1 MAGRRLKRK
10 AVRDAAAA
18 RAQRKTDLLEK
29 KKARLALEQQKAT
42 ATTAVASLAGA
53 TEGIPSGVLVDARLA
68 KYFDVPVEDQ
78 KKSATKKRRGR
89 PPKNPPPPPPP
100 LPPARPETPLPTI
113 KEIYYGTV
121 TGYNHLDADYDHHAD
136 DVGLYHVCYD
146 DGDTEVLDPDDI
158 YNAFLLHNDEMLR
171 MDIERS
177 RAFPVLA
184 SKIAPS
190 WREGTPTGQFGGRG
204 LAHQRSL
211 GEEELVVLDA
221 ERIGYWESYKTYNVS
236 KGVARPVPYSPTGN
250 RRSRASRTGASTN
263 SRANREQREAAAATG
278 GQTAGEL
285 SGSNEVVQPS
295 AMTTRLATTRRAE
308 RVSART
314 AAAASLA
321 ESNRAVAKP
330 STPRR
335 NKRKGPSEA
344 AAAAPTSSA
353 TTNRGSGKRR
363 KKAAG
368 TAGSHGGTTQREE
381 RQAGDGDNTSETSVT
396 VKEEAP
402 SRNERR
408 GWGLFRRTHTNGFG
422 DICDLT

>member
-1 MAGRRLKRK
+1 MAS
-10 AVRDAAAA
+10 AATPHPEAGIA
-18 RAQRKTDLLEK
+18 R
-29 KKARLALEQQKAT
+29 
-42 ATTAVASLAGA
+42 
-53 TEGIPSGVLVDARLA
+53 GILIGSRIA
-68 KYFDVPVEDQ
+68 KQFDVPTPTPTPRSRPKQDQ
-78 KKSATKKRRGR
+78 TKSATKKRRGR
-89 PPKNPPPPPPP
+89 PPKNPPPP
-100 LPPARPETPLPTI
+100 LPPARPESPPPTI
-113 KEIYYGTV
+113 KEMYYGTV
-121 TGYNHLDADYDHHAD
+121 TGYNHLDADYDHHDD
-136 DVGLYHVCYD
+136 DVGLYRVRYD

-190 WREGTPTGQFGGRG
+190 WREGTPTGQIGGRG

-211 GEEELVVLDA
+211 AEEELAVLDA
-221 ERIGYWESYKTYNVS
+221 ERIGCWESYKTYNVS
-236 KGVARPVPYSPTGN
+236 KGVPRPVPYSPTGN
-250 RRSRASRTGASTN
+250 RKIRASRTGASTSTS
-263 SRANREQREAAAATG
+263 SRANQEQQEVTAATG

-295 AMTTRLATTRRAE
+295 TTTTRLTSNRRAE

-321 ESNRAVAKP
+321 ESNRTVAKP

-353 TTNRGSGKRR
+353 TTNRRSGKRR

-368 TAGSHGGTTQREE
+368 TTGDSTQREE
-381 RQAGDGDNTSETSVT
+381 RQAGDGDNTSETTVT

-402 SRNERR
+402 PRNERR
-408 GWGLFRRTHTNGFG
+408 GWGLFRRTHINGFG

>member
-1 MAGRRLKRK
+1 MARTPRRARTKGPSK
-10 AVRDAAAA
+10 SGTGSASKMASAATPHPEADIA
-18 RAQRKTDLLEK
+18 R
-29 KKARLALEQQKAT
+29 
-42 ATTAVASLAGA
+42 
-53 TEGIPSGVLVDARLA
+53 GVLIGARIA
-68 KYFDVPVEDQ
+68 KKFDVPTPTPTPRSRPKQ
-78 KKSATKKRRGR
+78 GQTKSATKKRRGR

-100 LPPARPETPLPTI
+100 PPSPPRPETPPPTI

-121 TGYNHLDADYDHHAD
+121 TGYNHLDADYDHHDD
-136 DVGLYHVCYD
+136 DVGLYRVRYD

-211 GEEELVVLDA
+211 VEEELVVLDA

-250 RRSRASRTGASTN
+250 RRSRASRIGASTN
-263 SRANREQREAAAATG
+263 SRANQEQREAAAATG

-295 AMTTRLATTRRAE
+295 TTTTRLTATRRAE

-321 ESNRAVAKP
+321 ESNRTVAKP

-344 AAAAPTSSA
+344 AAAAAPTGSA

-363 KKAAG
+363 KKAVG
-368 TAGSHGGTTQREE
+368 TTGSHGGSTQREE
-381 RQAGDGDNTSETSVT
+381 RQAGDGDNTSETTVA

-402 SRNERR
+402 PRNERR
-408 GWGLFRRTHTNGFG
+408 GWSLFQLTHTNGFG

>member
-1 MAGRRLKRK
+1 MTRTPRRARTKGPSK
-10 AVRDAAAA
+10 SSAVSSSKIAS
-18 RAQRKTDLLEK
+18 
-29 KKARLALEQQKAT
+29 
-42 ATTAVASLAGA
+42 ATTPHPEAGIA
-53 TEGIPSGVLVDARLA
+53 RGILIGSRIA
-68 KYFDVPVEDQ
+68 KQFDVPTPTPRSRPKQDQ
-78 KKSATKKRRGR
+78 TKSATKKRRGR
-89 PPKNPPPPPPP
+89 PPKNPPPP
-100 LPPARPETPLPTI
+100 LPPARPGTPPPTI

-121 TGYNHLDADYDHHAD
+121 TGYNHLDADYDHHDD
-136 DVGLYHVCYD
+136 DVGLYRVRYD

-171 MDIERS
+171 MDIERF

-190 WREGTPTGQFGGRG
+190 WREGTPTGQIGGRG

-211 GEEELVVLDA
+211 AEEELVALDA
-221 ERIGYWESYKTYNVS
+221 ERIGCWESYKTYNVS
-236 KGVARPVPYSPTGN
+236 KGVARPAPYSPAGN
-250 RRSRASRTGASTN
+250 RKSRASRTGASTSTS
-263 SRANREQREAAAATG
+263 SRANQEQQEVTAATG
-278 GQTAGEL
+278 GQTAGEI
-285 SGSNEVVQPS
+285 SGSSEVVQPS
-295 AMTTRLATTRRAE
+295 TTMPRMTTTRRAE

-321 ESNRAVAKP
+321 ESNRTVAKP

-353 TTNRGSGKRR
+353 TTNRRSGKRR

-368 TAGSHGGTTQREE
+368 TTGDSTQREE
-381 RQAGDGDNTSETSVT
+381 RQAGDGDNTSETTVT

-402 SRNERR
+402 PRNERR
-408 GWGLFRRTHTNGFG
+408 GWGLFRRTHINGFG

>member
-1 MAGRRLKRK
+1 MTRTPRRARTKGPSKSGAVSASKMAS
-10 AVRDAAAA
+10 AATPHPEADIA
-18 RAQRKTDLLEK
+18 RGILIG
-29 KKARLALEQQKAT
+29 AR
-42 ATTAVASLAGA
+42 
-53 TEGIPSGVLVDARLA
+53 IA
-68 KYFDVPVEDQ
+68 KQFDVPTPTPRSRLKQDQ
-78 KKSATKKRRGR
+78 TKSATKKRRGR
-89 PPKNPPPPPPP
+89 PPKNPPPPP
-100 LPPARPETPLPTI
+100 LPPARPETPPPTI

-121 TGYNHLDADYDHHAD
+121 AGYNHLDADYDHHDD
-136 DVGLYHVCYD
+136 DVGLYRVRYD

-190 WREGTPTGQFGGRG
+190 WREGTPTGQIGGRG

-211 GEEELVVLDA
+211 AEEELVVLDA
-221 ERIGYWESYKTYNVS
+221 ERIGCWESYKTYNVS
-236 KGVARPVPYSPTGN
+236 KGVARPAPYSPTGN
-250 RRSRASRTGASTN
+250 RKIRASRTGASTSTS
-263 SRANREQREAAAATG
+263 SRANQEQQEVTAATG

-295 AMTTRLATTRRAE
+295 TTTTRLATTRRAE

-321 ESNRAVAKP
+321 ESNRTVAKP

-353 TTNRGSGKRR
+353 TTNRRSGKRR

-368 TAGSHGGTTQREE
+368 TTGDSTQREE
-381 RQAGDGDNTSETSVT
+381 RQAGDGDNTSETTVT

-402 SRNERR
+402 PRNERR
-408 GWGLFRRTHTNGFG
+408 GWGLFRRTHINGFG